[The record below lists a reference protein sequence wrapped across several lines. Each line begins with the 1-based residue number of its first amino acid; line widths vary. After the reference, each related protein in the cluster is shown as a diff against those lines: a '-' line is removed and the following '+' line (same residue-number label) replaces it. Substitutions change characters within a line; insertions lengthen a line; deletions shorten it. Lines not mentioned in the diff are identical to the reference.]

1 MPIVDR
7 LKLDKYLFPTIAAG
21 RARYM
26 VYSKGQLTERTKMG
40 DDSDRRDFFHHLLK
54 ARDPETGQGFSTPE
68 LWAESNL
75 L

>member
-1 MPIVDR
+1 MPIVNTFG
-7 LKLDKYLFPTIAAG
+7 LDKVLFPGLAAG

-26 VYSKGQLTERTKMG
+26 AYSKGQLTERTKLG
-40 DDSDRRDFFHHLLK
+40 EESDRRDFFYYLLK
-54 ARDPETGQGFSTPE
+54 ARDPETQQGFSTPE

>member
-1 MPIVDR
+1 MPIVDKIKFDR
-7 LKLDKYLFPTIAAG
+7 VLFPNLAAG

-26 VYSKGQLTERTKMG
+26 GYSKGQLMERSKLGEDT
-40 DDSDRRDFFHHLLK
+40 DRRDFFYYLLK
-54 ARDPETGQGFSTPE
+54 ARDPETGQGFSQPE